1 MDFGK
6 PLRKGKYQK
15 FSRRD
20 FLLIICLVHS
30 NLGFPQV
37 NSYLTFLRDLLVQFT
52 SCITALLGL
61 EKDKNFFKQDTH
73 TKIKFAC
80 HCNFMRHFS
89 PPKAW
94 EKKWFGIKCGK
105 NYRKVLLIA
114 EQGQDKVNDA
124 PGHENLKKRPLT

>member
-1 MDFGK
+1 MTGAWHMDFGK

-37 NSYLTFLRDLLVQFT
+37 NSYLTFLHVLLFRFT
-52 SCITALLGL
+52 SSITALIGL
-61 EKDKNFFKQDTH
+61 EKAANFFSNRVRTPKSNLFVASTLWDTSARLKQG
-73 TKIKFAC
+73 
-80 HCNFMRHFS
+80 
-89 PPKAW
+89 
-94 EKKWFGIKCGK
+94 EKQWLGIICGK

-124 PGHENLKKRPLT
+124 PGHDN